1 MWSPEPW
8 HDLRAGTQARPYSS
22 KIKMIQDIFPHKL
35 NTEYKPCGPSP
46 DSPVIILKNDAVL
59 IGQKDG
65 GVSFPLFADTGIQ
78 KDEAIYLFTVD
89 GESFYT
95 VTGDIPGTVPDLQEN
110 GFEFAGIQAFRTLAP
125 RHLAFAGA
133 LGTRLAIWYS
143 SNRFCG
149 ACGKKLA
156 LSETERALVCPDC
169 GKTVYPRIDPAVIV
183 GITNGDKILL
193 TKYRGRANNPRY
205 ALVAGYCETGET
217 AEDTVRREVFEE
229 VGLRVKNIRYYKSQP
244 WLFSG
249 SMLFG
254 FFCEVDGDDTVR
266 IERSE
271 LDTAEWAAREDIIQ
285 ADDNVSLTSEMIA
298 VFAEQR

>member
-1 MWSPEPW
+1 
-8 HDLRAGTQARPYSS
+8 
-22 KIKMIQDIFPHKL
+22 MIHEIYPHKL
-35 NTEYKPCGPSP
+35 NIEFKPLKPSP
-46 DSPVIILKNDAVL
+46 DSPVIIIKDDAVL
-59 IGQKDG
+59 IRQKDG
-65 GVSFPLFADTGIQ
+65 EVSFPLFADTGVAAD
-78 KDEAIYLFTVD
+78 KAVWLFSIDDISYYYVSGYAPDAATVLA
-89 GESFYT
+89 EK
-95 VTGDIPGTVPDLQEN
+95 
-110 GFEFAGIQAFRTLAP
+110 GFEFAGIQAFRNLAP

-133 LGTRLAIWYS
+133 LGTRLALWYS

-149 ACGKKLA
+149 ACGQKNR
-156 LSETERALVCPDC
+156 LSETERALVCPHC
-169 GKTVYPRIDPAVIV
+169 GRTVYPRIDPAVIV

-193 TKYRGRANNPRY
+193 TKYRGRASNPRY

-229 VGLRVKNIRYYKSQP
+229 VGLKVKNIRYYKSSP

-271 LDTAEWAAREDIIQ
+271 LDVAEWVAREDIQ
-285 ADDNVSLTSEMIA
+285 QEDDGVSLTSEMIE
-298 VFAEQR
+298 VFARQK